1 MGFSFAKCRSM
12 YMVKFLAL
20 LGAPYIYGIRSQN
33 NFNFS
38 SHELKSVSLI
48 AFFMLNSDILLV
60 FLSGKVLK

>member
-1 MGFSFAKCRSM
+1 
-12 YMVKFLAL
+12 MVKFLAL